1 MHLRPH
7 AMTRHV
13 VIIGAGIVGAVSA
26 IEALR
31 AGLRVTLVEAGPAGG
46 EQAASYGNAGW
57 LSSHSVIAPAEPGLW
72 KKVPGFVLDPLG
84 PLAIRMR
91 YLPQVAPWLMRYLA
105 SGWTE
110 ARVEKTAH
118 ALRALLV
125 DAPALHHDL
134 ASAAGVAALIERRGL
149 LHAYPSRSDFE
160 ADGLAWRV
168 RHKTG
173 VRWQELQADA
183 LHALEPALHPR
194 YQFGVWVGE
203 AGHCRDPGAYVGALV
218 AHACAQ
224 GAASICAQATG
235 FRFESGRLRAVR
247 AAGADIGCDAAVI
260 AAGAHS
266 RALAAL
272 AGDLLPLETERG
284 YHVIVDAPQML
295 PERAQLPQ
303 LPVMVSDCKAG
314 ATPMERGLRIA
325 GQVEIAGLKAAP
337 NWRRAE
343 ILRDH
348 LLRIFPGLPAPLPAA
363 SLHYWMGHRP
373 SMPDGRPCIGYA
385 SASRDVVHAFGH
397 GHIGLASA
405 ARTGR
410 LVAQLLSGRTPEI
423 DLAPFDPR
431 RFARPFAP

>member
-1 MHLRPH
+1 
-7 AMTRHV
+7 MTRHV

-26 IEALR
+26 IEALH
-31 AGLRVTLVEAGPAGG
+31 AGLRVTLVEAGPVGG

-57 LSSHSVIAPAEPGLW
+57 LASHSVIAPAEPGIW

-91 YLPQVAPWLMRYLA
+91 YLPQATPWLIRYLA

-118 ALRALLV
+118 ALRALLL
-125 DAPALHHDL
+125 DAPALHHAL
-134 ASAAGVAALIERRGL
+134 ASAAGVPQLIERCGL

-160 ADGLAWRV
+160 ADGLAWTV

-203 AGHCRDPGAYVGALV
+203 SGHCRDPGAYVSALV

-224 GAASICAQATG
+224 GATLICAQATG

-260 AAGAHS
+260 AAGAHARS
-266 RALAAL
+266 LAAL

-284 YHVIVDAPQML
+284 YHVVVDAPQML
-295 PERAQLPQ
+295 PERPQ
-303 LPVMVSDCKAG
+303 RPRLPVMVADCKAG

-363 SLHYWMGHRP
+363 GLHYWMGHRP

-385 SASRDVVHAFGH
+385 RASRDVVHAFGH
-397 GHIGLASA
+397 GHIGLVGA

-410 LVAQLLSGRTPEI
+410 LVAQLLADRTPEI
-423 DLAPFDPR
+423 ALAPFDPR
-431 RFARPFAP
+431 RFARPFAT